1 MENPLQPCQ
10 TAQLAG
16 LFATRGLCPAMCLKE
31 RFLTLMTDLNQGEG
45 QEVALVV
52 PRHQKHPEGWMGVQ
66 LSGFS
71 TKAARSYG
79 EP

>member
-45 QEVALVV
+45 QYQDSSKVV
-52 PRHQKHPEGWMGVQ
+52 LYIPPDGIKASDPVPDKCTAPSDRQ
-66 LSGFS
+66 L
-71 TKAARSYG
+71 
-79 EP
+79 